1 LCFEYPVLSS
11 VVKTMTSRRRRPMSG
26 VEVLEQLFHD
36 KDSDDSD
43 IELGDGESDADDE
56 QHVADDQD
64 AVDADDS
71 QLDGEDGGSV
81 LNAGNDDDVAVTTD
95 ANDDDDDDADDD
107 DAGVSP
113 IPPKR
118 SRLDDLWTWEKCDKD
133 RKVQPPQLSVNQR
146 EELLADIPDD
156 PSPYDFFK
164 LYVTDDLLDLMVR
177 ETNRYAA
184 QYIADNIGSLK
195 PHSIVHKWKETDREE
210 MSVLLGLLLHIG
222 LLYKPRLSM
231 YWSTDELFYTPVF
244 SSVMSRDRFLIL
256 TRFLHFAD
264 NSCCD
269 VSDPNRDR
277 LYKIRPVIDF
287 IKSRCRDVYYPST
300 ELCVDESLVLFK
312 GRLSFRQFIKT
323 KRARFGI
330 KIYQLCT
337 SGGILLDFL
346 VYHGH
351 SSAELMQIPEF
362 SITEKI
368 PITLLQPYLNNGH
381 ILFTDNFYTTPR
393 LAHYLLQN
401 GTALVGTVRPNR
413 KNFPKQLASTCLE
426 KGEAEYFYTQF
437 QRVLAVKYRATK
449 DKAQKK
455 QKIVH
460 LLSTVHSNS
469 MENSGKSD
477 KDGTVIKKPSCIVA
491 YNHSMG
497 GVDLMDQQ
505 LDSLLVL
512 RKSYKWYKKL
522 FLRLI
527 LQCALSAHKLYKL
540 KGGKLD
546 FLNFLHDV
554 CSSLLV
560 RSPKLNQ
567 NVKKLDSLSRLTGR
581 NHFPGK
587 RHYEGTG
594 SKRTTKVKQ
603 CRVCYARGIRTS
615 KSRPI
620 ETTWIC
626 KGCPS
631 QPGLCVET
639 NCFEDYH
646 TKVDYSF
653 V

>member
-1 LCFEYPVLSS
+1 
-11 VVKTMTSRRRRPMSG
+11 MTSRRRRPMTG
-26 VEVLEQLFHD
+26 AEILEQIFHD

-43 IELGDGESDADDE
+43 IELGDDEFDADDE
-56 QHVADDQD
+56 QPVADVQD

-71 QLDGEDGGSV
+71 QLDGNDGSSV
-81 LNAGNDDDVAVTTD
+81 LNTDNDDDLTPS
-95 ANDDDDDDADDD
+95 DDDDDGAE
-107 DAGVSP
+107 ACTRP
-113 IPPKR
+113 LKLP
-118 SRLDDLWTWEKCDKD
+118 RLDALWTWEKCDED
-133 RKVQPPQLSVNQR
+133 RVQPPRLSVNQR
-146 EELLADIPDD
+146 EQLLAEIPDD

-184 QYIADNIGSLK
+184 QFIADNIGSLK
-195 PHSIVHKWKETDREE
+195 PHSLVHKWKDTDREE

-244 SSVMSRDRFLIL
+244 SSVMPRDRFLIL

-264 NSCCD
+264 NSRCNFA
-269 VSDPNRDR
+269 DPPRDR

-287 IKSRCRDVYYPST
+287 VKARCREVYYPST

-312 GRLSFRQFIKT
+312 GRSSFRQFIKT

-337 SGGILLDFL
+337 SSGVLLDFL
-346 VYHGH
+346 VYHGN
-351 SSAELMQIPEF
+351 SSAELTQIPDF

-368 PITLLQPYLNNGH
+368 PVTLMQPYVNNGH

-393 LAHYLLQN
+393 LAQYLLQN

-413 KNFPKQLASTCLE
+413 KNFSKQLASACLE
-426 KGEAEYFYTQF
+426 KGAAEFYYAPN

-460 LLSTVHSNS
+460 LLSTAHSNK

-477 KDGTVIKKPSCIVA
+477 KDGTVIKKPSCIVT

-540 KGGKLD
+540 KAGKLD
-546 FLNFLHDV
+546 FLHFLHDV

-560 RSPKLNQ
+560 KSSKLNQ

-594 SKRTTKVKQ
+594 SKKTAKVKQ
-603 CRVCYARGIRTS
+603 CRVCYARGLRTA
-615 KSRPI
+615 KGRPI

-631 QPGLCVET
+631 HPGLCIET
-639 NCFEDYH
+639 NCFEAYH
-646 TKVDYSF
+646 TKLDYSL